1 MKNTVYWTLS
11 ARYKMC
17 YWDKENIS
25 NGMSLYKKSSITE
38 KKVIAKQIKV
48 SIHLDNVFE

>member
-17 YWDKENIS
+17 YWDNENIS
-25 NGMSLYKKSSITE
+25 NGMSLYKKVQLHTE
-38 KKVIAKQIKV
+38 KKVT
-48 SIHLDNVFE
+48 FER